1 MSSTSFIIRKCGTG
15 TCQHKHSTGAG
26 FIIKK
31 NGTRASSSH
40 QVDRN
45 WRRRHET
52 SHNKQT
58 TRKNGGPVFSLSP
71 KKMETK
77 YDIGTT
83 KRETIKE
90 KKGKKI
96 DKLSYP
102 APGQSRFLTQQTSYS
117 VVIASGGGQ
126 HPLFGTRLHLS
137 SSPNR
142 PRDGEY
148 GQQKHNSQIVINKKK
163 ETTTSKSCSS
173 TITIWLTVPTDEV
186 SSSSPTWKRITINRR
201 NSAETKNID
210 KPSTCF
216 RDARCLIRSS
226 AADPLQR
233 PSCWISASA
242 LSRWSSSLRWHRR
255 STNTKKPCST
265 VNIRHDLV
273 FDSITIQCLL
283 TIWFS
288 LSSPRWA
295 FKRRGGTAGGVP
307 PVRSWTRW
315 DEDVKSWMETERSG
329 ICGKR

>member
-1 MSSTSFIIRKCGTG
+1 
-15 TCQHKHSTGAG
+15 
-26 FIIKK
+26 
-31 NGTRASSSH
+31 
-40 QVDRN
+40 
-45 WRRRHET
+45 
-52 SHNKQT
+52 
-58 TRKNGGPVFSLSP
+58 
-71 KKMETK
+71 METK

-90 KKGKKI
+90 KKGKI

-148 GQQKHNSQIVINKKK
+148 GQQKHNSQIVISKKKK

-216 RDARCLIRSS
+216 RDARCSIRSS

-273 FDSITIQCLL
+273 FHSITIQCLL